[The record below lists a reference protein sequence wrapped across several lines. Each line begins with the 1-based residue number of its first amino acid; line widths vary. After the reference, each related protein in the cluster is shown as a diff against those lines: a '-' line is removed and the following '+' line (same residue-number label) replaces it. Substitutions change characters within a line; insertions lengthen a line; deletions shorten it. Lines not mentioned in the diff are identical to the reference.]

1 MANRDDGEFHVES
14 GYLPWEK
21 LFPVFFTI
29 NGNRAGMVLHMSYA
43 RWGASGD
50 QIRVAEILMIDGR
63 GCGSREN
70 LQSLMGS
77 HERWVVKN
85 FSR

>member
-14 GYLPWEK
+14 GYLLWEK
-21 LFPVFFTI
+21 LFLVIFTV

-43 RWGASGD
+43 RRGASGD
-50 QIRVAEILMIDGR
+50 QIRVAGILMIDGR
-63 GCGSREN
+63 GCGSHEN
-70 LQSLMGS
+70 FQSLMGS
-77 HERWVVKN
+77 RERWVVKN